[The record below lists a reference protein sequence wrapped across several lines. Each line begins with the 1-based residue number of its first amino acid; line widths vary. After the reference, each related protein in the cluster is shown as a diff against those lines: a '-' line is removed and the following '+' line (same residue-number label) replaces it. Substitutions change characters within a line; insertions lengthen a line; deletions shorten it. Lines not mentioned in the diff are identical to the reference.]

1 MKREIIAQ
9 AEAAV
14 KRRAAQIAF
23 EHTQEVDDSDVQAV
37 LFRLFKDYVI
47 LGARLMQEELLKLED
62 DVKAEE
68 EIN

>member
-23 EHTQEVDDSDVQAV
+23 EHTQKVDDSDVQAV
-37 LFRLFKDYVI
+37 LFRLYKDYVI
-47 LGARLMQEELLKLED
+47 LGARLMQEELLKIED
-62 DVKAEE
+62 DVETKEE
-68 EIN
+68 VN

>member
-23 EHTQEVDDSDVQAV
+23 EHTQNVDDSDVQAV
-37 LFRLFKDYVI
+37 LFRLYKDYVI
-47 LGARLMQEELLKLED
+47 LGARLMQEELLKIEY
-62 DVKAEE
+62 DVETKKD
-68 EIN
+68 ID

>member
-23 EHTQEVDDSDVQAV
+23 EHTQKVDDSDVQAV
-37 LFRLFKDYVI
+37 LFRLYKDYVI
-47 LGARLMQEELLKLED
+47 LGARLMQEELLKIED
-62 DVKAEE
+62 DVETKKEV
-68 EIN
+68 N

>member
-23 EHTQEVDDSDVQAV
+23 EHAQKVDDSDVQAV
-37 LFRLFKDYVI
+37 LFRLYKDYVI
-47 LGARLMQEELLKLED
+47 LGARLMQEELLKIES
-62 DVKAEE
+62 DVEAKEE
-68 EIN
+68 VN

>member
-23 EHTQEVDDSDVQAV
+23 EHTQKVDDSDVQAV
-37 LFRLFKDYVI
+37 LFRLYKDYVI
-47 LGARLMQEELLKLED
+47 LGARLMQEELLKMEY
-62 DVKAEE
+62 DVETKKEV
-68 EIN
+68 N

>member
-23 EHTQEVDDSDVQAV
+23 EHTQNVDDSDVQAV
-37 LFRLFKDYVI
+37 LFRLYKDYVI
-47 LGARLMQEELLKLED
+47 LGARLMQEELLKIEY
-62 DVKAEE
+62 DVETEKEV
-68 EIN
+68 N

>member
-23 EHTQEVDDSDVQAV
+23 EHTQNVDDSDVQAV
-37 LFRLFKDYVI
+37 LFRLYKDYVI
-47 LGARLMQEELLKLED
+47 LGARLMQEELLKIEY
-62 DVKAEE
+62 DVETKKEV
-68 EIN
+68 N